1 MKILVIDDERP
12 ALELMLETLGRV
24 CPKAEIVS
32 FMEARDVL
40 SYETL
45 SNFDVAFMDIEL
57 GRMSGIELALELKKK
72 APKCNTIFVTSY
84 SHYGTE
90 SFRAR
95 PSGYVTKPFTDE
107 DIKREL
113 GDLKYPIQEHNDES
127 GQEKDLNNNQNHNLN
142 LSDSNL
148 DIDKEAE
155 NLNNSNKLRCS
166 TFGNFIVYG
175 KDGNILNFTR
185 TKSKE
190 LLAYLIDCAGFPVTS
205 NEIARDIYEVELDKQ
220 MSKNIS
226 KIIIGLV
233 DDLKKAGYDD
243 VVIKQNRQIYINK
256 NRVSCDLYDVLNGDM
271 KSLNSFRGE
280 YLIEYSWAE
289 ISESVAKLKNK

>member
-12 ALELMLETLGRV
+12 ALELMLETLARI
-24 CPKAEIVS
+24 CPDAEVVAFS
-32 FMEARDVL
+32 EARDVL
-40 SYETL
+40 NYEAK
-45 SNFDVAFMDIEL
+45 SDIDVAFMDIEL
-57 GRMSGIELALELKKK
+57 GRMSGIELAIELKKN
-72 APKCNTIFVTSY
+72 APKCNIIFVTSY

-95 PSGYVTKPFTDE
+95 PSGYVTKPYTDE
-107 DIKREL
+107 DIIREL
-113 GDLKYPIQEHNDES
+113 GDLKYPVEENKSHDGLENGATADLGIDDSQDE
-127 GQEKDLNNNQNHNLN
+127 G
-142 LSDSNL
+142 
-148 DIDKEAE
+148 
-155 NLNNSNKLRCS
+155 KLRCT
-166 TFGNFIVYG
+166 TFGSFVVYG
-175 KDGNILNFTR
+175 KDGNVLNFTR

-205 NEIARDIYEVELDKQ
+205 KEVARDLYEVELDKQ

-233 DDLKKAGYDD
+233 DDLKKEGYDD
-243 VVIKQNRQIYINK
+243 VVIKQNRQLYINK
-256 NRVSCDLYDVLNGDM
+256 QKVSCDLYRALDGDM
-271 KSLNSFRGE
+271 KSLNSFHGE